1 MLYLIVG
8 AGIEVLECLYFS
20 CSSFGLHSG
29 VQALGVVGRALC
41 SLEPQGSTFLYATP
55 TRTIMHMPIP
65 GICICQGRELH
76 LPQARRPTPT
86 RGAARRTYKSPG

>member
-8 AGIEVLECLYFS
+8 AGSEVLECLYFS

-41 SLEPQGSTFLYATP
+41 SFEAQGSTFLYAIP
-55 TRTIMHMPIP
+55 TRTIMHIQIP
-65 GICICQGRELH
+65 GICIYQGTELH
-76 LPQARRPTPT
+76 LPQARRPTPI
-86 RGAARRTYKSPG
+86 RGAARRTYKSSG